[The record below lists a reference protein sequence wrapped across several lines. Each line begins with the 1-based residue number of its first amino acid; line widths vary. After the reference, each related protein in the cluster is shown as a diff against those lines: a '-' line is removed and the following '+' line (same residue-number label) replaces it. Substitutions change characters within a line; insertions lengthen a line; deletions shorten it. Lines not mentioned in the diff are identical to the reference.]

1 MGRIQLPEK
10 SEGEYVKIGDVLA
23 GMIAYNAGDARRV
36 NHLIKVYGFAKTIGE
51 SEGLDA
57 DTQEILEIA
66 ALTHDIGIRN
76 SERKYG
82 NCTGAHQQEEGPPEA
97 RALLSQLGANER
109 VIERVCWLI
118 AHHHTYSDIQGM
130 DYQILVEADFLV
142 NAFEDEMDEDAIR
155 TVRGKLFRTKT
166 GTNLLDLLFLSDVN

>member
-1 MGRIQLPEK
+1 M
-10 SEGEYVKIGDVLA
+10 KIGDVLA
-23 GMIAYNAGDARRV
+23 AMTAYNAGDARRV

-51 SEGLDA
+51 REGLDA

-76 SERKYG
+76 SERKFG

-97 RALLSQLGANER
+97 RALLASLDVSEA

-118 AHHHTYSDIQGM
+118 AHHHTYTDIQVM

-142 NAFEDEMDEDAIR
+142 NAFEDEMDDDAIR

-166 GTNLLDLLFLSDVN
+166 GLELLDLLYFTK

>member
-1 MGRIQLPEK
+1 MK
-10 SEGEYVKIGDVLA
+10 SGDVA
-23 GMIAYNAGDARRV
+23 AAMCAYNAGDARRV
-36 NHLIKVYGFAKTIGE
+36 NHLMKVFAFAKTIGE
-51 SEGLDA
+51 REGLDA
-57 DTQEILEIA
+57 QTQEILEVA

-97 RALLSQLGANER
+97 RALLIRLGAAEAL
-109 VIERVCWLI
+109 IERVCWLI
-118 AHHHTYSDIQGM
+118 AHHHTYTNIKGL

-155 TVRGKLFRTKT
+155 TVREKLFRTKT
-166 GTNLLDLLFLSDVN
+166 GRELLQTLYLS

>member
-1 MGRIQLPEK
+1 M
-10 SEGEYVKIGDVLA
+10 IGDVA
-23 GMIAYNAGDARRV
+23 AAMVAYNAGDGRRI
-36 NHLIKVYGFAKTIGE
+36 NHLLKVFAFAKTIGE
-51 SEGLDA
+51 REGLDA

-82 NCTGAHQQEEGPPEA
+82 NCSGAHQQEEGPPEA
-97 RALLSQLGANER
+97 RALLASLGAQER

-118 AHHHTYSDIQGM
+118 ARHHTYKNIQGM

-142 NAFEDEMDEDAIR
+142 NAYEDEMDEDAIR
-155 TVRGKLFRTKT
+155 TVQQKLFATQT
-166 GTNLLDLLFLSDVN
+166 GKDLLEKLYLSARNA

>member
-1 MGRIQLPEK
+1 M
-10 SEGEYVKIGDVLA
+10 KIGDVA
-23 GMIAYNAGDARRV
+23 ANMIAYNAGDARRV
-36 NHLIKVYGFAKTIGE
+36 NHLLKVYAFAKTIGE
-51 SEGLDA
+51 REGLDA

-76 SERKYG
+76 SERKFG
-82 NCTGAHQQEEGPPEA
+82 NCSGAHQQEEGPPEA
-97 RALLSQLGANER
+97 RALLAELDAGER

-118 AHHHTYSDIQGM
+118 AHHHTYTDIQGA

-142 NAFEDEMDEDAIR
+142 NAFEDEMDDDAIR

-166 GTNLLDLLFLSDVN
+166 GLELLDLLYFTK

>member
-1 MGRIQLPEK
+1 M
-10 SEGEYVKIGDVLA
+10 KIGDVLA
-23 GMIAYNAGDARRV
+23 EMVAYHAGDARRV

-97 RALLSQLGANER
+97 RALLSSLDASER

-118 AHHHTYSDIQGM
+118 AHHHTYSNIQGM

-142 NAFEDEMDEDAIR
+142 NAFEDEMDIDAIR
-155 TVRGKLFRTKT
+155 TVRERLFRTKT
-166 GTNLLDLLFLSDVN
+166 GTKLLDLLYLSDVK

>member
-1 MGRIQLPEK
+1 M
-10 SEGEYVKIGDVLA
+10 KIGDVLA
-23 GMIAYNAGDARRV
+23 GMIANNAGDARRV

-76 SERKYG
+76 SEQKYG

-97 RALLSQLGANER
+97 RALLTSLGVDER
-109 VIERVCWLI
+109 IIERVCRLI
-118 AHHHTYSDIQGM
+118 AHHHTYSDIQGV

-155 TVRGKLFRTKT
+155 TVRGKLFRTKA
-166 GTNLLDLLFLSDVN
+166 GTNLLDLLFLTDVN

>member
-1 MGRIQLPEK
+1 M
-10 SEGEYVKIGDVLA
+10 KIGDVLA
-23 GMIAYNAGDARRV
+23 EMTAYNAGDVRRV

-51 SEGLDA
+51 REGLDA

-76 SERKYG
+76 SERKFG

-97 RALLSQLGANER
+97 RALLNELGADER
-109 VIERVCWLI
+109 VIARVCWLI
-118 AHHHTYSDIQGM
+118 AHHHTYTDIQGM

-142 NAFEDEMDEDAIR
+142 NAFEDEMDGDAIR

-166 GTNLLDLLFLSDVN
+166 GLELLDLLYFTK